1 MDNIHGKME
10 NFITLSS
17 GNCKKK
23 SKEDA
28 RNKIKNAFNGL
39 ISRTLSTAEERI
51 NKPVDESRE
60 MSQTLKE
67 KKWRGMGRWNEEG
80 EGEKK
85 QNRAP
90 NGYGALS
97 IQQMS
102 NKLFKNLYEAV
113 LSESRKKNK

>member
-1 MDNIHGKME
+1 
-10 NFITLSS
+10 
-17 GNCKKK
+17 
-23 SKEDA
+23 
-28 RNKIKNAFNGL
+28 
-39 ISRTLSTAEERI
+39 
-51 NKPVDESRE
+51 
-60 MSQTLKE
+60 
-67 KKWRGMGRWNEEG
+67 MGRWKEEG

-113 LSESRKKNK
+113 LSESRKKINKK

>member
-1 MDNIHGKME
+1 
-10 NFITLSS
+10 
-17 GNCKKK
+17 
-23 SKEDA
+23 
-28 RNKIKNAFNGL
+28 
-39 ISRTLSTAEERI
+39 
-51 NKPVDESRE
+51 

-67 KKWRGMGRWNEEG
+67 KKWRGMGKWKEEG

-85 QNRAP
+85 QNQAP

-113 LSESRKKNK
+113 LSESRKKINKK